1 MVTSLVGKE
10 AQTRDS
16 VFLEMSG
23 LLLVAESW
31 QREVDAGVRVV
42 VHLVGR
48 RNRSGGRFSL
58 DGLSPVGGRVWC

>member
-16 VFLEMSG
+16 VFLEMPG
-23 LLLVAESW
+23 LLLVAESR
-31 QREVDAGVRVV
+31 QREVDAGGRVV

-48 RNRSGGRFSL
+48 RNRSGG
-58 DGLSPVGGRVWC
+58 